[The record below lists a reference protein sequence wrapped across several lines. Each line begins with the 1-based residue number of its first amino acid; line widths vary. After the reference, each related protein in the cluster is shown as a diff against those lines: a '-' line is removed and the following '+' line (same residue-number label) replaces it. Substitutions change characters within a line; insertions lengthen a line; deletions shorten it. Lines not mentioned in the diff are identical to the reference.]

1 MAKTKS
7 KINLPNGIKP
17 EDLKEKLAHEKST
30 AIKYQKRR
38 HDNWNE
44 TYELFRDIVRVN
56 RLTQRQAINIPLM
69 KETIRTMGSKINEIT
84 DIHLTDRGGSPDKD
98 IVANQIWQTALEN
111 NNMVILDRVDKKQE
125 MLYGRSHMSLNIDN
139 TKDIPITIGV
149 EDIYELLV
157 DPKTKPHDIETA
169 RYLVKTEIYKPLQE
183 ILTSERYDRTAVAEL
198 REKMSKKKKGGKT
211 PKWYQNQQKKKN
223 ERLEAL
229 GIDDVESLEGYEQIV
244 ALDGHFTLLWDKKAK
259 EFVRYYVIVA
269 NEDVILSADT
279 LKKTIGVN
287 FYPFEGWADD
297 VEITD
302 YWSDGVGDLIRV
314 PNKTINMWISQHM
327 ENRTLRSFG
336 MNFYNS
342 KIKGFKPQTFQPKPF
357 GWYPLPG
364 NPKEVYQ
371 RVDIPP
377 LEGTLNDVQFITQ
390 IAERASAMGAIEKGA
405 VEDVKRTLG
414 EIEIAVANA
423 QERTNDIQPIYQ
435 NKDKRLATKFFAM
448 LEANMPEGKKIPL
461 YKKAYD
467 GSIAKKEVTRKD
479 WVSEEGYEIE
489 AGSAR
494 QRLVEKTDEIVRMK
508 AVKQEFPEN
517 PPLNKAIQKRMVGLI
532 DLTPNEIE
540 EIQEYERQKIEAI
553 AKGQQEVVPQEIQ
566 PTAQALQQEAQSL
579 AGQPPQQ

>member
-7 KINLPNGIKP
+7 KINLPSGI
-17 EDLKEKLAHEKST
+17 EVDDLKEKLEHEKAT
-30 AIKYQKRR
+30 TVKYQKRR
-38 HDNWNE
+38 HDHWNE
-44 TYELFRDIVRVN
+44 IYELHRDIVRIN

-69 KETIRTMGSKINEIT
+69 KETIGTMGSKINEIT
-84 DIHLTDRGGSPDKD
+84 DIHLTDRGGDAEKA
-98 IVANQIWQTALEN
+98 IIANQIWISAQEA
-111 NNMVILDRVDKKQE
+111 NNMLILDRVDKKQG
-125 MLYGRSHMSLNIDN
+125 MLYGRTHMSLNVDA
-139 TKDIPITIGV
+139 TKDIPVTIDV
-149 EDIYELLV
+149 EDVYELLV

-169 RYLVKTEIYKPLQE
+169 RYLVKTEIFKPLQE
-183 ILTSERYDRTAVAEL
+183 ILASSKYDGAAKAEL
-198 REKMSKKKKGGKT
+198 KQAMADNKKKGRK
-211 PKWYQNQQKKKN
+211 PKWYRDQMRKKN

-229 GIDDVESLEGYEQIV
+229 GIEDVESLEGYEQIV
-244 ALDGHFTLLWDKKAK
+244 SLDGHFTLLWDKQLK
-259 EFVRYYVIVA
+259 EFVRYYVVVA
-269 NEDVILSADT
+269 NEETVLSADT
-279 LKKTIGVN
+279 LTNTFGVD
-287 FYPFEGWADD
+287 FYPFEGWAGD

-377 LEGTLNDVQFITQ
+377 LEGTLNDIQFITQ
-390 IAERASAMGAIEKGA
+390 IAERASATGAIEKGA

-423 QERTNDIQPIYQ
+423 QERTNDLQPLYQ

-448 LEANMPEGKKIPL
+448 LEANMPKGKKIPL
-461 YKKAYD
+461 YKKAHD
-467 GSIAKKEVTRKD
+467 GSIVKKEVSRED
-479 WVSEEGYEIE
+479 WVSEQGYEIE

-494 QRLVEKTDEIVRMK
+494 QRMVEKTDEIVRMK
-508 AVKQEFPEN
+508 AVKQEFPDN
-517 PPLNKAIQKRMVGLI
+517 PALGKAIQKRMVSLL
-532 DLTPNEIE
+532 DLTPQEIE
-540 EIQEYERQKIEAI
+540 EIKQFEEQKIEAI
-553 AKGQQEVVPQEIQ
+553 ARGQQEVVPAEVQ
-566 PTAQALQQEAQSL
+566 PAAQALEQEAASL
-579 AGQPPQQ
+579 AGRAQ